1 MAEKTKAD
9 LEFENSE
16 LRARV
21 EELEQQAGSPTV
33 AAPRRPELP
42 SFGMSEGT
50 RNDIEQA
57 QNEIARNPRLDVITM
72 NEPFTGRTIT
82 VTEDGHDIADDQPA
96 GRVVLG
102 DGVADV
108 SQFEH

>member
-9 LEFENSE
+9 LEQENAE

-21 EELEQQAGSPTV
+21 AELLEQTHAP

-50 RNDIEQA
+50 RNDIEQT
-57 QNEIARNPRLDVITM
+57 QLEVARNPRITKATI
-72 NEPFTGRTIT
+72 NEPFTGRPIT
-82 VTEDGHDIADDQPA
+82 VTEDTYQIADAPP
-96 GRVVLG
+96 LPPS
-102 DGVADV
+102 DGVASV
-108 SQFEH
+108 AEYEH